1 MVFSSSQHVVICVL
15 YQGQGTIKVCPGC
28 AGHTGHTETQLV
40 PRGSQECDDVF
51 YPAALPLTVG
61 ARWNARALEPMPRK
75 ASTHLQNHDRSC
87 KATRRAHRFERRWS
101 SFRRDALGNAEQ

>member
-61 ARWNARALEPMPRK
+61 ARWNARALEPMPHQSRPISK
-75 ASTHLQNHDRSC
+75 IMTAAAKPHVLPTISGV
-87 KATRRAHRFERRWS
+87 AG
-101 SFRRDALGNAEQ
+101 ALAAETL